1 MKQVVGCIWFMVFG
15 FSLAMADSPLKIEYT
30 AAGLR
35 SPFKRQFPEVA
46 PLVNPQEK
54 AKPKAKDRDKFTDKA
69 KKIIP
74 PPQIAVEGIIAG
86 REAAYAIIAGKV
98 FRLGDKVGDAL
109 ITGISK
115 EGVEVLFDEQKLSYP
130 APSRALAVNREKK
143 DEN

>member
-1 MKQVVGCIWFMVFG
+1 MKQVIAWCLWFMVFG
-15 FSLAMADSPLKIEYT
+15 FSMVIADVPAKIEYT

-35 SPFKRQFPEVA
+35 NPFRRQFPEEVS
-46 PLVNPQEK
+46 LVKPEEK
-54 AKPKAKDRDKFTDKA
+54 AKDKA
-69 KKIIP
+69 KTKPKKITA
-74 PPQIAVEGIIAG
+74 PPQIVVEGIIAG

-98 FRLGDKVGDAL
+98 FRLGDKVGEAL

-130 APSRALAVNREKK
+130 APSKALAVNREKK

>member
-1 MKQVVGCIWFMVFG
+1 MKRVIGCIWFMVFG
-15 FSLAMADSPLKIEYT
+15 CSLLMADVPARMEYT

-35 SPFKRQFPEVA
+35 SPFKRQFLEVS
-46 PLVNPQEK
+46 PLVNSQEK
-54 AKPKAKDRDKFTDKA
+54 AKPKAKDRDKVMDKA
-69 KKIIP
+69 KKTIP

-98 FRLGDKVGDAL
+98 FRLGDKVGDVL
-109 ITGISK
+109 ITGITK

-143 DEN
+143 E

>member
-1 MKQVVGCIWFMVFG
+1 
-15 FSLAMADSPLKIEYT
+15 MADYPAKIEYT
-30 AAGLR
+30 AADLR
-35 SPFKRQFPEVA
+35 SPFKRQFLEEA

-54 AKPKAKDRDKFTDKA
+54 AKPKARDRDKFTDKA
-69 KKIIP
+69 KKTIP

-115 EGVEVLFDEQKLSYP
+115 EGVEVLFDEQALSYP
-130 APSRALAVNREKK
+130 APSKALAVSREKK
-143 DEN
+143 DAE